1 MQITLKKKIPVI
13 KRKLERN
20 SSLSFSLSFR
30 CESFSQSQAF
40 YYLIWITIW
49 QLFSC
54 IVFSKLNITYSA
66 YILPK
71 LLDNPWATN
80 SPGRAFFFFL
90 VYVKW
95 CHHSKQK
102 NWDIFVKNENMGPKN
117 LGSSAFFHSEGSFI
131 YRILKNRRV
140 HFALVIPIN
149 FGTLWTSNLKKVD
162 YYHFVVYSKPIFI
175 IALH

>member
-66 YILPK
+66 CILPK

-80 SPGRAFFFFL
+80 SPGRAFFFFGVRKVMSSL
-90 VYVKW
+90 KTEKLGYICQKW
-95 CHHSKQK
+95 KNGTKKFRKQC
-102 NWDIFVKNENMGPKN
+102 IC
-117 LGSSAFFHSEGSFI
+117 HSEGSFI